1 MSTQTL
7 GVALPSSTLYVSGTV
22 NGVAT
27 TWTNTEGQTWQT
39 VAERS
44 ETDVYVVVLTIINQL
59 GTASQTQFT
68 LYYGLHLVT
77 DRTQADVA
85 YAQALTQKISAGTAT
100 EAELAEWNAASLKGS
115 YNASDLNRVGAAMQY
130 VASCLVEQGYVVSV
144 SPKTDW
150 GEEDTPTQS
159 DTQRYLADLAVLR
172 STFAVL
178 QSTPAVPAG
187 MEALTYTEAN
197 NIEKILEDI
206 DYLLTNTA
214 KGWFYSGEVFS
225 GEV

>member
-1 MSTQTL
+1 MSTRTL
-7 GVALPSSTLYVSGTV
+7 TTTLPSDTLYVSGTV
-22 NGVAT
+22 NGVTT

-44 ETDVYVVVLTIINQL
+44 ETDVYVVALTIINSL
-59 GTASQTQFT
+59 GATSSTQFT
-68 LYYGLHLVT
+68 LYYGLHLIT
-77 DRTQADVA
+77 DRTRADVTYVQTLA
-85 YAQALTQKISAGTAT
+85 KKIKNGTAS
-100 EAELAEWNAASLKGS
+100 EDELAEWNAASLRGS
-115 YNASDLNRVGAAMQY
+115 YNASDLNRVGAAIQY
-130 VASCLVEQGYVVSV
+130 VAERINGYGYVVHV
-144 SPKTDW
+144 SPRTDW
-150 GEEDTPTQS
+150 GEEDCPTPS
-159 DTQRYLADLAVLR
+159 AMSRYLADLAVLR

-178 QSTPAVPAG
+178 QSTPAVPAD

-214 KGWFYSGEVFS
+214 KGWFYSGDLFS

>member
-1 MSTQTL
+1 MSFDFTTL
-7 GVALPSSTLYVSGTV
+7 
-22 NGVAT
+22 
-27 TWTNTEGQTWQT
+27 
-39 VAERS
+39 
-44 ETDVYVVVLTIINQL
+44 I
-59 GTASQTQFT
+59 
-68 LYYGLHLVT
+68 T
-77 DRTQADVA
+77 DRTQADVDRVKVIA
-85 YAQALTQKISAGTAT
+85 KKIESGTAS
-100 EAELAEWNAASLKGS
+100 ESELAEWNAAALKGS
-115 YNASDLNRVGAAMQY
+115 YNATDLNRVGAAIQY
-130 VASCLVEQGYVVSV
+130 VAERINGYGYVVHV

-178 QSTPAVPAG
+178 QSTPAVPVD
-187 MEALTYTEAN
+187 METLTYTEAN